1 MRRYFSTLLLGIAMC
16 APVVMHAAD
25 EHHDKR
31 YYDSYKKDYHE
42 WNEQEE
48 HAYRHWL
55 KDERHHEYHPWA
67 KAKHAEQNEYWRWR
81 HDHPDWH

>member
-1 MRRYFSTLLLGIAMC
+1 MRRNLSAVLLGIALC
-16 APVVMHAAD
+16 GPVVMRAEDHP
-25 EHHDKR
+25 KR

-48 HAYRHWL
+48 HAYRHWVEA
-55 KDERHHEYHPWA
+55 ERHRAYHPWV
-67 KAKHAEQNEYWRWR
+67 KADRAEQKEYWRWR